1 MRIFQN
7 DGLVAAQDHRPQIEC
22 FILSDGRRV
31 VIERPEDYDAPGL
44 PEEVLQIIA
53 ARNAQSN
60 DDIRAAYDAA
70 LTAHIDSVARSKG
83 YEDRISC
90 AVRAAFPGPWQQE
103 GIAFGQWMDQCNEI
117 GYQIVA
123 GVQTGQIELPSLEEF
138 IAMLPPMQWPE

>member
-1 MRIFQN
+1 MKIFTSIFDAQN
-7 DGLVAAQDHRPQIEC
+7 HRPQIETIVYQGQYC
-22 FILSDGRRV
+22 
-31 VIERPEDYDAPGL
+31 VIESNQDYDDNQL
-44 PEEVLQIIA
+44 PSWVKDITYR
-53 ARNAQSN
+53 RNSIN
-60 DDIRAAYDAA
+60 LEDIRSKYDSV
-70 LTAHIDSVARSKG
+70 LTDYIDSVARSKG